1 LGNFGQFWAILG
13 NFGQFWAILGN
24 FGLFWAI
31 LGYFGLFWAIL
42 GYFGLF
48 LGYFWNIMFTI
59 AQNYGII
66 MYVIFITLPKDI
78 NTSIGETS
86 PNLVALIP
94 VASSFRKVDLPQ

>member
-1 LGNFGQFWAILG
+1 
-13 NFGQFWAILGN
+13 
-24 FGLFWAI
+24 
-31 LGYFGLFWAIL
+31 
-42 GYFGLF
+42 
-48 LGYFWNIMFTI
+48 MFTI